1 VILLFKKSRIS
12 LWIAIIVV
20 LVGIFF
26 VVTNV
31 LKDDEI
37 EIEKALDSIDIQ
49 NGHVVHIE
57 FLNKKNAIAFY
68 VSGPDNSNFGHALV
82 KKKLFGWKFMGGSS
96 TDYVGYPSDMKLGWS
111 FHNLEHEKG
120 VDYTDLLYGKVID
133 DDIKEVN
140 VMTKEGKE
148 SLAEVINVSGDESFW
163 YALSENKDLNT
174 ATTQGLS
181 DTGEIIFEYPEE

>member
-1 VILLFKKSRIS
+1 MFNKSRIS
-12 LWIAIIVV
+12 LLIAIIVL

-68 VSGPDNSNFGHALV
+68 VSGPDNSDFGHALV
-82 KKKLFGWKFMGGSS
+82 KKKIFGWKFMGGSS

-120 VDYTDLLYGKVID
+120 IDYTDLLYGKVID
-133 DDIKEVN
+133 GEIKEVKAI
-140 VMTKEGKE
+140 TTEGQE
-148 SLAEVINVSGDESFW
+148 YLAEVIDEGGGEGFW
-163 YALSENKDLNT
+163 YSLSKNKDLNT

-181 DTGEIIFEYPEE
+181 DTGEIIFEYPEK